1 VSSGSPDIRK
11 RAEAAPAG
19 PTTTTAG
26 ALNADEPCARR
37 NKNDDDRDLDY
48 HDDVVDPRR
57 FVNADHQK
65 RGNCGDHKHRRRID
79 QRAVAPHLIARE
91 AGGDTVNDK
100 NFGEG
105 VAWLGIILDE
115 SANSAARLQLSAQAS
130 RVHVYVIAADE
141 ERMIAEH
148 TVKHIG

>member
-1 VSSGSPDIRK
+1 MPITRS
-11 RAEAAPAG
+11 AEIAA
-19 PTTTTAG
+19 TTSIAG
-26 ALNADEPCARR
+26 ALISAP
-37 NKNDDDRDLDY
+37 
-48 HDDVVDPRR
+48 
-57 FVNADHQK
+57 
-65 RGNCGDHKHRRRID
+65 
-79 QRAVAPHLIARE
+79 VAPHLTARE

-105 VAWLGIILDE
+105 VAWLGILLDE

-130 RVHVYVIAADE
+130 RVQVYVIAADE